1 MATSFIPR
9 LNSMH
14 VILRYDFKDH
24 LKKEPNCKYRPL
36 YFGKRWL
43 ERGDLS
49 KESNLTRNLF
59 ISV

>member
-1 MATSFIPR
+1 MGTSFIPR
-9 LNSMH
+9 INPTH

-24 LKKEPNCKYRPL
+24 LRKELNCKYRQL
-36 YFGKRWL
+36 YLGKRRL

-49 KESNLTRNLF
+49 KESNLTRNLL